1 MFLTVLIVLA
11 PASSQEA
18 SLSRPPTQQVVASWP
33 CSVSG
38 ETESV
43 GWTTKGE
50 AHWKL
55 DMGLPDSQGLTLSVR
70 RPGAQVFWRVRE
82 DTDLSNSQIVLCFL
96 GKVSSL
102 G

>member
-1 MFLTVLIVLA
+1 M
-11 PASSQEA
+11 
-18 SLSRPPTQQVVASWP
+18 
-33 CSVSG
+33 
-38 ETESV
+38 

-55 DMGLPDSQGLTLSVR
+55 DMGLPDSQDLILPVR
-70 RPGAQVFWRVRE
+70 RPAAPGPLEGKE
-82 DTDLSNSQIVLCFL
+82 DTDLSNSQIALCFL